1 MSKKIML
8 KAEGALLRHQGTL
21 ADSSTKLA
29 LFIGELTGDQAVDLN
44 ELIKGKAV
52 DVILLESGM
61 LKSITEVLNQAMTL
75 LDKRDVIDN
84 SSDIGQ
90 LGVFDDE

>member
-29 LFIGELTGDQAVDLN
+29 LFIGELTGDQAMDLN

-52 DVILLESGM
+52 DIILLESGM
-61 LKSITEVLNQAMTL
+61 LKSITEILNQAMILINEREMVDTL
-75 LDKRDVIDN
+75 
-84 SSDIGQ
+84 SDIGE
-90 LGVFDDE
+90 LGVFDDD